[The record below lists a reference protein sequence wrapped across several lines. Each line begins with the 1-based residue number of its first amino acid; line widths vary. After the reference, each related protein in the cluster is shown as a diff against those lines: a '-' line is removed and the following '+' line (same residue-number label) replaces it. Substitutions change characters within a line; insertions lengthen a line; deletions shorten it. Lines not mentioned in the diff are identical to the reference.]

1 MKSKIHNKK
10 MIKKQTW
17 FARISLV
24 PGWAPQARK
33 SDVSHLS
40 PGSYRTDGS
49 IVTCKKQTYHLFQM
63 ITKIMRLALLTSD
76 EIDLNI
82 SFICCVLYKETNYLK
97 FYTSIIIHMVRIMF
111 SAKDNK

>member
-1 MKSKIHNKK
+1 
-10 MIKKQTW
+10 
-17 FARISLV
+17 
-24 PGWAPQARK
+24 
-33 SDVSHLS
+33 
-40 PGSYRTDGS
+40 
-49 IVTCKKQTYHLFQM
+49 M